1 MNHSDDSAG
10 RETIPGTLMYGTV
23 VALGD
28 WGVML
33 RGRSGSGK
41 SDLALRL
48 IGEGAQLVADDQVH
62 LNLSGGLVYA
72 CAPASI
78 AGLLEVRGVGLT
90 AFPTRSKAPLAL
102 IINLT
107 ARKDVPRLPDAKTV
121 DILGLD
127 LPELD
132 LYPFEASAVQKV
144 KVALGSLLG

>member
-1 MNHSDDSAG
+1 MSQSGDSG
-10 RETIPGTLMYGTV
+10 ERETISSTLMYGTV

-33 RGRSGSGK
+33 RGKSGSGK

-48 IGEGAQLVADDQVH
+48 IGEGAQLVADDQVY

-72 CAPASI
+72 SAPASI
-78 AGLLEVRGVGLT
+78 AGLLEVRGVGVT
-90 AFPTRSKAPLAL
+90 PFPERARAPLAL
-102 IINLT
+102 IINL
-107 ARKDVPRLPDAKTV
+107 KSPEDVSRLPDAKTV

-132 LYPFEASAVQKV
+132 LYPFEASAAQKV

>member
-1 MNHSDDSAG
+1 MNRSDESAG
-10 RETIPGTLMYGTV
+10 RQTIPGTLMYGTV

-33 RGRSGSGK
+33 RGKSGSGK

-48 IGEGAQLVADDQVH
+48 IGEGAQLVADDQVY
-62 LNLSGGLVYA
+62 LNLVGGLVYA
-72 CAPASI
+72 SAPPSI
-78 AGLLEVRGVGLT
+78 AGLLEVRGLGVMP
-90 AFPTRSKAPLAL
+90 FPERARAPLAL
-102 IINLT
+102 IINL
-107 ARKDVPRLPDAKTV
+107 AALEDVSRLPDAKTA

-132 LYPFEASAVQKV
+132 LYPFEASAAQKV